1 MLADV
6 EIRPVA
12 EHEYARVG
20 VLTVAAYESVPG
32 MPLGDYREALR
43 DVAGRVADA
52 VVLVAVE
59 DAEVLGAVTYVP
71 GPDSASAEFTDPTAA
86 GMRFLAVDPPAQG
99 RGVGAALTRACLER
113 ARQEGRARVVLH
125 STGWMTAALR
135 LYEGLGFRRADE
147 LDWTPEP
154 GVTLLGYAYEL

>member
-1 MLADV
+1 MLSAV

-12 EHEYARVG
+12 DHEHARVG
-20 VLTVAAYESVPG
+20 ALTVAAYESVPG
-32 MPLGDYREALR
+32 MPLDGYREALR
-43 DVAGRVADA
+43 DVAGRSADA

-59 DAEVLGAVTYVP
+59 DGEVLGSVTYVP
-71 GPDSASAEFTDPTAA
+71 GPDSASAEFTDPDAA
-86 GMRFLAVDPPAQG
+86 GMRFLAVDPPAHG

-125 STGWMTAALR
+125 STVWMTAALR
-135 LYEGLGFRRADE
+135 LYEALGFRRAGE

-154 GVTLLGYAYEL
+154 GATLLGYSYEL